1 MLHNVNEMRNITRN
15 CRAVK
20 AIILS
25 WRAFCAYS
33 CESCL

>member
-20 AIILS
+20 ASSYLGGHFVLTVVK
-25 WRAFCAYS
+25 AV
-33 CESCL
+33 